1 MERDA
6 NYAAVGAFVLL
17 VTAMAGLFV
26 YWYADS
32 RDAREYQPYEIYFEG
47 SVSGLTEGSTVRFL
61 GVDVGRVRSIRIDR
75 RAPGRVQVIADIDSE
90 APITATT
97 VAELSLQGVTGLLYI
112 DLLGQPGTKKLI
124 DDVPSER
131 FPVIASVRSNFDVFV
146 SSLPDVVASAGQVA
160 KRLNMALSD
169 ENIEALSRTVANIET
184 ASRTLPG
191 TMREIDLLAKD
202 LRSAAVEVRAVAVSM
217 RTLTDAAAPEAT
229 AALQRVRVAADNL
242 ATTSTRLDQLL
253 AESQRDV
260 RSFTRDG
267 LPALEQLVRDSRDA
281 ASEFQALMRSLRE
294 NPSQLVYEPPA
305 SGVEIPR

>member
-1 MERDA
+1 MEREA

-32 RDAREYQPYEIYFEG
+32 RDARSYQRYEIYFEG
-47 SVSGLTEGSTVRFL
+47 SVSGLTDGSTVRFL
-61 GVDVGRVRSIRIDR
+61 GVDVGRV
-75 RAPGRVQVIADIDSE
+75 QVIADIDSE
-90 APITATT
+90 APVTETT

-124 DDVPSER
+124 DDVPGER
-131 FPVIASVRSNFDVFV
+131 YPVIASVRSNFDVFV

-160 KRLNMALSD
+160 QRVNMVLSD
-169 ENIEALSRTVANIET
+169 ANIEALSRTVANIEA

-202 LRSAAVEVRAVAVSM
+202 LRSAATEVRAVAASV

-242 ATTSTRLDQLL
+242 ATTTTRLDQLL

>member
-1 MERDA
+1 MEREA

-32 RDAREYQPYEIYFEG
+32 RDARSYQRYEIYFEG
-47 SVSGLTEGSTVRFL
+47 SVSGLTDGSTVRFL
-61 GVDVGRVRSIRIDR
+61 GVDVGRVHDIRVDR
-75 RAPGRVQVIADIDSE
+75 RAAGRVQVIADIDSE
-90 APITATT
+90 APVTETT

-160 KRLNMALSD
+160 QRVNMVLSD
-169 ENIEALSRTVANIET
+169 ANIEALSRTVANIET

-202 LRSAAVEVRAVAVSM
+202 LRSAAVEVRAVAASVRS
-217 RTLTDAAAPEAT
+217 LTDAAAPEAT

-242 ATTSTRLDQLL
+242 ATTTTRLDQLL